1 MSNHITKVWNPVVSI
16 PEWKINDYEIEHV
29 IVPANS
35 PLSTA
40 SMRTELLGGHERETV
55 VYQHE
60 TTWHR
65 LSYDGGVWMTDFPI
79 EQAQHDSH
87 LEHFCGNVIIGGL
100 GLGYAVNTLL
110 TRSEIDRVVVVE
122 KSREVIELV
131 APHIWGGEVHGSDRY
146 EVVHADLFDY
156 LADDKEEHDFAF
168 YDIWQSDSE
177 STFHE
182 FVPRL
187 RELSDNVD
195 NVVCWNEDIM
205 RGQLFHNL
213 QSRMMMI
220 SNKDLFSKLDSAQL
234 TIDQLCEK
242 KSGAGSIW
250 INWSVP
256 FFTAIRDGRFSISSQ
271 QHAKIYALL
280 YGTRNW
286 ETKWIRMMDTK

>member
-1 MSNHITKVWNPVVSI
+1 MNDHITKVWNPVMSI
-16 PEWKINDYEIEHV
+16 PEGKVNDYEVEHMT
-29 IVPANS
+29 VPANS

-40 SMRTELLGGHERETV
+40 SMRTVLLGGHENEPV

-65 LSYDGGVWMTDFPI
+65 LTYDGGVWMTDLPI
-79 EQAQHDSH
+79 EQAQHDTH
-87 LEHFCGNVIIGGL
+87 LEHFCGKVLVGGL

-110 TRSEIDRVVVVE
+110 KRKEIEKVVVVE
-122 KSREVIELV
+122 KADEVIQLV
-131 APHIWGGEVHGSDRY
+131 APHIWDFWSHGKDRY

-156 LADDKEEHDFAF
+156 LADDKEQYDFGF
-168 YDIWQSDSE
+168 YDLWQSDSE

-182 FVPRL
+182 FIPRL
-187 RELSDNVD
+187 RELSGNVD

-205 RGQLFHNL
+205 RGQLFNNL
-213 QSRMMMI
+213 QHKMMMI

-242 KSGAGSIW
+242 DNGAGSIW
-250 INWSVP
+250 INWAVP

-271 QHAKIYALL
+271 QHAKIYALM

-286 ETKWIRMMDTK
+286 ETKWMRMMNTK